1 MLRFDEF
8 LKQIYNSKSN
18 PSNWIGLVLF
28 SNWLVQCQF
37 DKSFENVANY
47 AWFYVKMFEKFFVLS
62 FFKVSLVRALKNVG
76 SQFGRWNAT
85 ISHFMKCLTPP
96 FFRSWDDAFQS
107 HSQRKQPFRMYMW
120 SLSIL
125 LRNKVKSRE
134 RISHD
139 FPYIFSIW
147 GFSRFLFS
155 FLGKGKS
162 LIMRQHFRH
171 ENSKPS
177 LPT

>member
-1 MLRFDEF
+1 MPYFKWKCL
-8 LKQIYNSKSN
+8 NS
-18 PSNWIGLVLF
+18 LL
-28 SNWLVQCQF
+28 
-37 DKSFENVANY
+37 
-47 AWFYVKMFEKFFVLS
+47 VLS

-155 FLGKGKS
+155 FWEKGNLWSWDNILGTKIQSHHCPHKYRCMNRYLEKITDCWDS
-162 LIMRQHFRH
+162 FV
-171 ENSKPS
+171 
-177 LPT
+177 

>member
-1 MLRFDEF
+1 MLRFDEC
-8 LKQIYNSKSN
+8 LKQIYDSKITRQIELVWCYLAIDWCNLTNHIKTSQIMPNCTWKCLNSF
-18 PSNWIGLVLF
+18 L
-28 SNWLVQCQF
+28 
-37 DKSFENVANY
+37 D
-47 AWFYVKMFEKFFVLS
+47 LS
-62 FFKVSLVRALKNVG
+62 FIKVSLVRALKNVG

>member
-1 MLRFDEF
+1 MPINLHSTYSFAWRFSRPANWACF
-8 LKQIYNSKSN
+8 ITIHHYQARLAPKNAKSW
-18 PSNWIGLVLF
+18 S
-28 SNWLVQCQF
+28 
-37 DKSFENVANY
+37 E
-47 AWFYVKMFEKFFVLS
+47 
-62 FFKVSLVRALKNVG
+62 
-76 SQFGRWNAT
+76 FGRWNAT

-125 LRNKVKSRE
+125 LRNKVKSTE

-155 FLGKGKS
+155 FWEKGNLWSWDNILGTKIQSHHCPHKYRCMNRYLEKITDCWDS
-162 LIMRQHFRH
+162 FV
-171 ENSKPS
+171 
-177 LPT
+177 